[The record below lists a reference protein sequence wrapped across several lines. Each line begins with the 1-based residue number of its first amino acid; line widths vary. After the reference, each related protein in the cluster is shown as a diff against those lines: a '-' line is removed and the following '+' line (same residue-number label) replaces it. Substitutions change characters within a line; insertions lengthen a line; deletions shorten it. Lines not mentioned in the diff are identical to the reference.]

1 MPFHIFHRLFADI
14 LPKEFNFCGVFSALW
29 NVSRTGKM
37 MLQTMPTAWGASVSM
52 EDELTRLRKGDLDAL
67 GGLIEQYQGRL
78 YRYLVRLLHEPSTA
92 EDLFQQTW
100 IRVAEKI
107 GNYDPKRSFENWMF
121 TVARNLAF
129 DHLRR
134 YRPESL
140 DEPLPSGESRLEIL
154 AAESPGAV
162 DEMIGAERSAL
173 VAAAMEKLPLIFREV
188 LNLRFEQDMKLEEIA
203 AILQIPLS
211 TVKSRLRRA
220 LEGMRN
226 SLGDR
231 FEQGTTG

>member
-1 MPFHIFHRLFADI
+1 
-14 LPKEFNFCGVFSALW
+14 
-29 NVSRTGKM
+29 M

-67 GGLIEQYQGRL
+67 GGLIEQYQTRL
-78 YRYLVRLLHEPSTA
+78 YRYLLRLLHEPATA

-107 GNYDPKRSFENWMF
+107 GNYDPKRSFENWLF

-140 DEPLPSGESRLEIL
+140 DEPLPSGESRLELL
-154 AAESPGAV
+154 ASESAGAL
-162 DEMIGAERSAL
+162 DEMVGAERSAL
-173 VAAAMEKLPLIFREV
+173 VATAMEKLPLIFREV
-188 LNLRFEQDMKLEEIA
+188 LNLRFEEDMKLEEIA

-226 SLGDR
+226 TLGNQL
-231 FEQGTTG
+231 EQGTTG

>member
-1 MPFHIFHRLFADI
+1 
-14 LPKEFNFCGVFSALW
+14 
-29 NVSRTGKM
+29 
-37 MLQTMPTAWGASVSM
+37 M

-67 GGLIEQYQGRL
+67 GGLIEQHQGRL

-107 GNYDPKRSFENWMF
+107 GNYDPKRSFENWLF

-154 AAESPGAV
+154 ASESPCAV
-162 DEMIGAERSAL
+162 DEMIGAEQAAL

-226 SLGDR
+226 ILGDR